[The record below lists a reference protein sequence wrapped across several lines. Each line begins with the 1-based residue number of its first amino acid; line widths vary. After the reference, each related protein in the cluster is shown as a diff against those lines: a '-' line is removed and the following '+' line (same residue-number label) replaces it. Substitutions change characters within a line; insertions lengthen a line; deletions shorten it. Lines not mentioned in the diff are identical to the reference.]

1 MDWVTRLNFGPAIV
15 PLGSGRIDIV
25 HWAYNAHLPDNEPHR
40 HTFFEVCL
48 VGAHGHGVF
57 TNVGKPHALRPGDL
71 FIARPGA
78 LHRIV
83 NTQRPLMELSW
94 ISYQWHGPKPGHAT
108 HDNAVVDGLMHSFDE
123 SAIVHVEADRARH
136 VSTLW
141 TTIAS
146 MGGSDHVVD
155 AQLGHLTAALVL
167 AISQASTSAPTHV
180 PSELRPGGMRETSL
194 RLALR
199 YIEDNLDQELS
210 IPQIAGYIAVSPRQL
225 SRIFKEF
232 VNTSPAEYVSR
243 ARLDRAA
250 TLLRSTDRPVKD
262 IAAQVGMPDIHYFTR
277 AFARYAG
284 APPAS
289 FRLGT
294 DKTVVPKRQ
303 NPGKLV

>member
-1 MDWVTRLNFGPAIV
+1 MDWISRLNFGPAVV
-15 PLGSGRIDIV
+15 PLGSGRVDIV
-25 HWAYNAHLPDNEPHR
+25 HWAYSAHLPDNDPHR

-48 VGAHGHGVF
+48 VGDHGHGTF
-57 TNVGKPHALRPGDL
+57 TNLGKPYALGPGDL

-94 ISYQWHGPKPGHAT
+94 VSYQWHGAKPGLAT
-108 HDNAVVDGLMHSFDE
+108 VDDTVVDGLMRAFDE
-123 SAIVHVEADRARH
+123 SPIVHVEAARAGQ

-141 TTIAS
+141 KTIAT
-146 MGGSDHVVD
+146 MAAGDHVVD
-155 AQLGHLTAALVL
+155 AQLRHLTAALIL
-167 AISQASTSAPTHV
+167 AISQASTTTSAQPLDHT
-180 PSELRPGGMRETSL
+180 RTGGLRETTL

-210 IPQIAGYIAVSPRQL
+210 IPQIAGYVAVSPRQL
-225 SRIFKEF
+225 SRIFREF

-262 IAAQVGMPDIHYFTR
+262 VAAQVGMPDVHHFTR
-277 AFARYAG
+277 AFSRYAG

-289 FRLGT
+289 FRQGT
-294 DKTVVPKRQ
+294 EGPVVPKRQ
-303 NPGKLV
+303 NPGRLI

>member
-1 MDWVTRLNFGPAIV
+1 MDWVTRLNFGPANV
-15 PLGSGRIDIV
+15 PLGSGRIDIL
-25 HWAYNAHLPDNEPHR
+25 HWAYSASLPDNEPHR

-57 TNVGKPHALRPGDL
+57 TNVGKPHALNPGDL

-83 NTQRPLMELSW
+83 NTERPLMELSW
-94 ISYQWHGPKPGHAT
+94 ISYQWHGPKPTHAST
-108 HDNAVVDGLMHSFDE
+108 DDATVDALMHAFDE
-123 SAIVHVEADRARH
+123 SPIVHVDAGRARQ
-136 VSTLW
+136 VSALW
-141 TTIAS
+141 STIAS
-146 MGGSDHVVD
+146 MASTDHVVD

-167 AISQASTSAPTHV
+167 AISQASTSASPPFLGEV
-180 PSELRPGGMRETSL
+180 KPGGMRETSL

-210 IPQIAGYIAVSPRQL
+210 IPQIAGYVAVSPRQL
-225 SRIFKEF
+225 SRIFREF

-277 AFARYAG
+277 AFGRYAG

-289 FRLGT
+289 FRNRSERSS
-294 DKTVVPKRQ
+294 VPKRQ
-303 NPGKLV
+303 NPGKLL